1 MTEQQL
7 WMIFVTAVVTAA
19 VVGFVFGRISGGGKA
34 RVASLEAEVS
44 RQKEQ
49 LSGYKRDVESHFD
62 RTATLVA
69 PMAGSYKDLFE
80 HLSAGYEQL
89 SSGSARQLFRDRVVA
104 LLVGGPSAAS
114 TADKVSA
121 ALAAAGAPLEP
132 AAANEAD
139 AAQSAVE
146 AAEDSQ
152 HVEASA
158 DQPATA
164 TDEQPPAQEAPAATS
179 ADAAT
184 TTETVPGDKEPAG
197 PAGEGQAE
205 SVEKASGE
213 QKTH

>member
-1 MTEQQL
+1 
-7 WMIFVTAVVTAA
+7 MIFVTAVVTAA

-44 RQKEQ
+44 RQKEE
-49 LSGYKRDVESHFD
+49 LAGYKRDVESHFD

-69 PMAGSYKDLFE
+69 SMAGSYKDLFE

-132 AAANEAD
+132 AAA
-139 AAQSAVE
+139 AA
-146 AAEDSQ
+146 DSQ

-164 TDEQPPAQEAPAATS
+164 TDEEAPAATS
-179 ADAAT
+179 GDAAT

-197 PAGEGQAE
+197 PAGKGQAE

>member
-44 RQKEQ
+44 RQKEE
-49 LSGYKRDVESHFD
+49 LAGYKRDVESHFD

-69 PMAGSYKDLFE
+69 SMAGSYKDLFE

-132 AAANEAD
+132 AAA
-139 AAQSAVE
+139 AA
-146 AAEDSQ
+146 DSQ

-164 TDEQPPAQEAPAATS
+164 TDEEAPAATS
-179 ADAAT
+179 GDAAT

>member
-69 PMAGSYKDLFE
+69 SMAGSYKDLFE

-132 AAANEAD
+132 AAA
-139 AAQSAVE
+139 AA
-146 AAEDSQ
+146 DSQ

-184 TTETVPGDKEPAG
+184 TTETVPGDKEPAA
-197 PAGEGQAE
+197 PAGEGQPE

>member
-44 RQKEQ
+44 RQKEE
-49 LSGYKRDVESHFD
+49 LAGYKRDVESHFD

-69 PMAGSYKDLFE
+69 SMAGSYKDLFE

-132 AAANEAD
+132 AAA
-139 AAQSAVE
+139 AA
-146 AAEDSQ
+146 DSQ

-164 TDEQPPAQEAPAATS
+164 TDEEAPAATS
-179 ADAAT
+179 GDAAT

-197 PAGEGQAE
+197 PAGKGQAE